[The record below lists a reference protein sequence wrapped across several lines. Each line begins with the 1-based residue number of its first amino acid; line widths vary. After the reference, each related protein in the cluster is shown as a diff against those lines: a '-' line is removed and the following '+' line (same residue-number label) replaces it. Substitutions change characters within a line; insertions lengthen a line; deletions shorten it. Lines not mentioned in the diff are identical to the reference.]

1 MRRVIGND
9 KRSENNTFFRIL
21 LFKLF
26 NRIDTWELLVEN
38 LGDPDVRKFDIE
50 RYDRI
55 LTEASARGDK
65 IYSAAYIMPSGGRNG
80 FKRKHRLHLHLLKQ
94 MLDEALPARISE
106 AQSMVHAFSLLRA
119 YSTIGDFLA
128 YQFVT
133 DLNYSHLTE
142 FEESEFVVAGPGA
155 NGGLQNCFRDVG
167 GYPAQ
172 TSLDLSLSDKKNAFG
187 H

>member
-1 MRRVIGND
+1 
-9 KRSENNTFFRIL
+9 
-21 LFKLF
+21 
-26 NRIDTWELLVEN
+26 
-38 LGDPDVRKFDIE
+38 
-50 RYDRI
+50 
-55 LTEASARGDK
+55 
-65 IYSAAYIMPSGGRNG
+65 
-80 FKRKHRLHLHLLKQ
+80 

-155 NGGLQNCFRDVG
+155 NGGLQKCFRDVG
-167 GYPAQ
+167 VIQ
-172 TSLDLSLSDKKNAFG
+172 RRR